1 MAIAPGSGLFDEL
14 DVFGAQR
21 GICDIA
27 GAVLDL
33 PPVRVLVH
41 ELNRIGAAMEEGLLD
56 ARDSIFGLV
65 GRELFIG
72 FVNGGLARDLEVP
85 VIEHFLADG
94 SFRHLP
100 IQHPIGLAMFG

>member
-1 MAIAPGSGLFDEL
+1 
-14 DVFGAQR
+14 
-21 GICDIA
+21 
-27 GAVLDL
+27 
-33 PPVRVLVH
+33 
-41 ELNRIGAAMEEGLLD
+41 MEEGLLD

-100 IQHPIGLAMFG
+100 HFQHPIGLAMFG